1 MTAKGLH
8 EVLGVDLRGISAPYR
23 GPRLH
28 EDIPERG
35 VKVDNW
41 GIHRRWIEHDTGGY
55 WDFCDFPLRNAGE
68 ETVAD
73 WPMPSPDDH
82 DYSGLREACERYEEL
97 RHIYR
102 GGQAWAA
109 SSILPASRVEW
120 SRRSLIWYWTN
131 RRGCC

>member
-1 MTAKGLH
+1 LKEHFNLEPNDSQGLH
-8 EVLGVDLRGISAPYR
+8 EVLGVDFRGISAPYR

-68 ETVAD
+68 EAVAN

-82 DYSGLREACERYEEL
+82 DYSRLREACERYEEL

-102 GGQAWAA
+102 GGRPGLHHQYCRLLAWNGAGV
-109 SSILPASRVEW
+109 R
-120 SRRSLIWYWTN
+120 
-131 RRGCC
+131 